1 MKRTKIITA
10 AAGVV
15 FAAAMIAATFYL
27 GGPFLSDQKA
37 KSLNDDMHL
46 LELYEKN
53 KDLRGWILVEGT
65 NIDYPVMNS
74 EYYLDRA
81 FDGKYDAAGCP
92 FLSEGWKS
100 DDAFTLIYGHNM
112 RYYKTM
118 FNGLEKF
125 TQRQFFEKG
134 RRITFYAICEGEKP
148 YVEKRTYLPFCAAR
162 TSVDTW
168 NYWHFAGK
176 DENDVFIRQADEKSE
191 NFIYPQNSGDILV
204 LSTCSY
210 HVRGKKGRLIV
221 CGELLKKEISEY
233 GKTESAK

>member
-1 MKRTKIITA
+1 MKKTRIITA
-10 AAGVV
+10 TAGVV
-15 FAAAMIAATFYL
+15 FAAALIAVTIYL

-37 KSLNDDMHL
+37 KSLNDDMQL
-46 LELYEKN
+46 LALYEKN
-53 KDLRGWILVEGT
+53 KDLRGWISVEGT

-81 FDGKYDAAGCP
+81 FDGKYDAAGSP

-112 RYYKTM
+112 RYYRTM

-125 TQRQFFEKG
+125 TERQFFEK
-134 RRITFYAICEGEKP
+134 RHRITFYAICEGNEP
-148 YVEKRTYLPFCAAR
+148 YVEKRTYLPFCEAR

-176 DENDVFIRQADEKSE
+176 NENDAFLLEADERSDYFKEPETDEN
-191 NFIYPQNSGDILV
+191 ILV

-210 HVRGKKGRLIV
+210 HVKGKKGRLV
-221 CGELLKKEISEY
+221 VAGALKSRKV
-233 GKTESAK
+233 TER